1 MDRRSLDIVGN
12 CDPDEYTP
20 LEYGAEQRDPIDAR
34 RQFDVVAQLFREGKM
49 PDRGLDILEAVAS
62 RSTYKEIAAEL
73 GIDEELARWRMRE
86 MRRIYRTRMA
96 ELGMLSGM
104 ERLEVVVS
112 NPEAIVL
119 LEAAV

>member
-1 MDRRSLDIVGN
+1 ML
-12 CDPDEYTP
+12 
-20 LEYGAEQRDPIDAR
+20 
-34 RQFDVVAQLFREGKM
+34 
-49 PDRGLDILEAVAS
+49 
-62 RSTYKEIAAEL
+62 L

-96 ELGMLSGM
+96 ELCMLSGM

-112 NPEAIVL
+112 NPKAVVL